1 LSQKTAL
8 ANVLSSSGRIKI
20 LTLLSNVEQLHLSE
34 IARRTDQS
42 HSATVHHLHEL
53 ASASIVDEHDYGR
66 VRMFKLNLE
75 NPWVKSL
82 RQLILQW
89 DDQTAPTGEAQ
100 AQA

>member
-1 LSQKTAL
+1 MTQKTAL

-53 ASASIVDEHDYGR
+53 TSASIVDEHDYGR

-75 NPWVKSL
+75 NPRVKSL
-82 RQLILQW
+82 RQLIIEW
-89 DDQTAPTGEAQ
+89 DEQGPSTGEAQ